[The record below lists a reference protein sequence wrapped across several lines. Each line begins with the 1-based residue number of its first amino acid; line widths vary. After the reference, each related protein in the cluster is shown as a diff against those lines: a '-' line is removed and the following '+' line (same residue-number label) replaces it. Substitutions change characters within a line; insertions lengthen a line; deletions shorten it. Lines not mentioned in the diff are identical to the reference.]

1 VIQPDALNPAPDSVS
16 ARWAADGG
24 RSRTQLSWLLR
35 MPISFFS
42 IPFGIAGLAYT
53 WRLMAD
59 SYDSPPAVAD
69 TLFVIAA
76 LVWLVIGI
84 GWVRRLVR
92 APRLVV
98 GELRDPVTSPFGA
111 LPFIVGIMLAVGLQP
126 YADGAAKVMFVVF
139 LVLLA
144 LFDGWV
150 VGEWIG
156 GELDQRRFHPGYLL
170 PTAGGGFIAAQAA
183 ADFGWRG
190 LGWACFGIGLASWL
204 MFGSLTLNRLMFLR
218 RLPDDLLPMVAIEL
232 APPAVGGNAYLVLH
246 GDIPDA
252 FLYGLAG
259 YGVLMVLVQLH
270 LLPRYCRIAFVP
282 TCWAFTFCWT
292 ALVSFGVRWLLIEH
306 PRGEQTYAAIGVGAV
321 SLLVAA
327 IAARSVIELVRGRFL
342 PAVDIVAGITSP
354 ARP

>member
-1 VIQPDALNPAPDSVS
+1 MIQPDALNAAPDSVS
-16 ARWAADGG
+16 ARWAADSG
-24 RSRTQLSWLLR
+24 RSRTQLGWLLR

-59 SYDSPPAVAD
+59 SYGTPPAVAD
-69 TLFVIAA
+69 TLFVVAA
-76 LVWLVIGI
+76 LVWLLIGI
-84 GWVRRLVR
+84 GWVRRVFR

-126 YADGAAKVMFVVF
+126 YADGAAKAMFVVF
-139 LVLLA
+139 LVLLVV
-144 LFDGWV
+144 FDGWV

-156 GELDQRRFHPGYLL
+156 GELDQRRFHPGHLL
-170 PTAGGGFIAAQAA
+170 PTAGGGFIAAQASA
-183 ADFGWRG
+183 GFGW
-190 LGWACFGIGLASWL
+190 W
-204 MFGSLTLNRLMFLR
+204 
-218 RLPDDLLPMVAIEL
+218 
-232 APPAVGGNAYLVLH
+232 GGNAYFALH
-246 GDIPDA
+246 GDVPDA
-252 FLYGLAG
+252 LLYGLAG
-259 YGVLMVLVQLH
+259 YAVLMVLVQLH

-282 TCWAFTFCWT
+282 TCWAFAFCWT
-292 ALVSFGVRWLLIEH
+292 ALVSFGVRWLLVEH
-306 PRGEQTYAAIGVGAV
+306 PRGVQAYASIGVGAV

-354 ARP
+354 TGPEPEELETVR